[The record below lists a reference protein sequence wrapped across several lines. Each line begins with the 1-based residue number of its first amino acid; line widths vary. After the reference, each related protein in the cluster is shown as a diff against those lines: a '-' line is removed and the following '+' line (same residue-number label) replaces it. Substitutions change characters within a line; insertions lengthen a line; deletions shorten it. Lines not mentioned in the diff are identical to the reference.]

1 MNQAEMNQARPPQTE
16 LRQLTDRDEITALVY
31 RLGMYLDEGR
41 FDELT
46 SILTENAVAQTP
58 GGVAE
63 GRDAL
68 IAQARRNHSADQRIQ
83 HVISNVLVTLDGDRA
98 DVRANLIATF
108 AGGGD
113 GAPEDRLAPEPH
125 FTLGEIY
132 RFAAIRTPDGW
143 RLSRVRTIPVWTTGS
158 RP

>member
-1 MNQAEMNQARPPQTE
+1 MNQPQMQQTQPSQT
-16 LRQLTDRDEITALVY
+16 QLQQLSDRDEITALVY
-31 RLGMYLDEGR
+31 RLGMCLDEGH

-46 SILTENAVAQTP
+46 SVLTENAVAQTP
-58 GGVAE
+58 GGAVE
-63 GRDAL
+63 GREAV
-68 IAQARRNHSADQRIQ
+68 IAQARRNHTADQRIQ
-83 HVISNVLVTLDGDRA
+83 HVITNALVTFDGDRA

-108 AGGGD
+108 AGGADTPG
-113 GAPEDRLAPEPH
+113 DRLAPEPH

-132 RFAAIRTPDGW
+132 RFAAVRTPDGW